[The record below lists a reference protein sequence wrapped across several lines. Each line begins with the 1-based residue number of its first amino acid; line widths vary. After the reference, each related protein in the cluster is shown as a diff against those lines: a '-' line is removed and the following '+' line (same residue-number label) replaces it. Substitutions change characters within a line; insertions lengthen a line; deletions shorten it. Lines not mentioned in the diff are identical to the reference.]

1 MSDVYEK
8 DKERLIGLIDALDVK
23 VETAPLNLAEVA
35 DKREADAKIAKLM
48 HEEEAKWLQWATV
61 KHVTQGDNNTKYYHL
76 IANGKYRKKNF
87 F

>member
-48 HEEEAKWLQWATV
+48 HEEEAKWLQ
-61 KHVTQGDNNTKYYHL
+61 
-76 IANGKYRKKNF
+76 
-87 F
+87 